1 MKVSEEVKFFEEAFD
16 VLNQRYFE
24 SALSK
29 IAITIQSTPQAHGHF
44 TPFDSWIDGNVPLK
58 EINLGAESLKRPV
71 VEAIATLLHEM
82 VHYYC
87 FVNKI
92 KDTSRGGTYHNKR
105 FKEECEKRD
114 LIISY
119 HSRIGYSLTKPGPVL
134 YDLVEEYGWKEKIRL
149 FRTGKKISSSKGG
162 DSESGHTGTDG
173 SELNGKK
180 KSSTRKYVCPK
191 CRMSIRATKVVRVA
205 CIDCNNTQ
213 MVLG

>member
-71 VEAIATLLHEM
+71 VEVIATLLHEM

-134 YDLVEEYGWKEKIRL
+134 YDLVEEYGWKEKTRL

-173 SELNGKK
+173 SEPNGKK

-191 CRMSIRATKVVRVA
+191 
-205 CIDCNNTQ
+205 
-213 MVLG
+213 